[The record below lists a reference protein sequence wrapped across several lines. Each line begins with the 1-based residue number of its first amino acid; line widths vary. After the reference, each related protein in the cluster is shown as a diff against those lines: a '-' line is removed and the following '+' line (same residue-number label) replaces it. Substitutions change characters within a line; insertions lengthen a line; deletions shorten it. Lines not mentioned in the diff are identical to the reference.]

1 MKTKKSEYVERFT
14 VGVNDATV
22 NAIRTSGESAPG
34 WLRQA
39 ARIRLESERGHEVP
53 TNPLDQRLAA
63 LERRIEALRQDGSD
77 ARTEIAQLQPSNAI
91 LQAALAETRK
101 ALMTIQHNQA
111 ELQRTLIEMEKGIGH
126 ALATLGPTLLAAL
139 SQQLHPQWPAMVKT
153 HEEPP
158 KRPLPPVLP
167 RTRL

>member
-1 MKTKKSEYVERFT
+1 MKTKKSDYVERFT
-14 VGVNDATV
+14 VGVNDDTV

-53 TNPLDQRLAA
+53 TNPLEQRLAA
-63 LERRIEALRQDGSD
+63 LERRIEAVQK
-77 ARTEIAQLQPSNAI
+77 EIAQLPPSTAVVQSA
-91 LQAALAETRK
+91 QAEMRK

-126 ALATLGPTLLAAL
+126 TLATLGPTLLAAL